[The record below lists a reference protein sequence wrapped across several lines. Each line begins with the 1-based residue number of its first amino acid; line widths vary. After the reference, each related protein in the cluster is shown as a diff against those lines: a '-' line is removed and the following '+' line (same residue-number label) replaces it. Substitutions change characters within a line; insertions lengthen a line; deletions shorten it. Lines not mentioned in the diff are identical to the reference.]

1 MVEASIRISQ
11 IVSKH
16 ASSAMACG
24 VTTGVGVGI
33 DTGLIV
39 RANALLNPVTALSN
53 TVNSLLN
60 SELQHLNEM
69 DDDSGHKYSV
79 EDDEY
84 RMNVENEYVSRRSSV
99 RDSDRTDTPSYLYSI
114 LDRGQM
120 SMINSNN
127 NSNSNSCSSS
137 SSSSNSSKYPSGNDM
152 MCLNTSTNTHTN
164 TNTKTSTSSITKKT
178 TDIPSSVGILNQ
190 HSENV
195 ARLSMKR
202 VHDDGSNSQRLQL
215 PHMNHNQDL
224 NHSVDYTHNTHNI
237 QTIQNKPQLCSF
249 IPHSNQY
256 GIRLTSSSTSSSS
269 SSSSSSTSSST
280 SPPPPF
286 EVLRAQGINSASMYP
301 QYHAEINE
309 LNRLRLNTHT
319 NTNTNTNTHTNTNI
333 NINTNTS
340 SNIDTRLRPSF
351 SSEHIIT
358 ENYPSLNSYLPP
370 NSINSNSLYSIP
382 KTGPSSAGSGLDNN
396 YKDRNR

>member
-1 MVEASIRISQ
+1 MVEASLRISK

-16 ASSAMACG
+16 ASSAMACS

-79 EDDEY
+79 EEDEY
-84 RMNVENEYVSRRSSV
+84 RMNVEGDYIGS
-99 RDSDRTDTPSYLYSI
+99 RTDTPSYLYSI

-120 SMINSNN
+120 SIINSNN
-127 NSNSNSCSSS
+127 NSINNSS
-137 SSSSNSSKYPSGNDM
+137 SSSSNSNNM
-152 MCLNTSTNTHTN
+152 MSLNTSTNTNTN
-164 TNTKTSTSSITKKT
+164 TNTSTSSSTKKT

-215 PHMNHNQDL
+215 THLNHNKDV
-224 NHSVDYTHNTHNI
+224 NHSADYTHNT
-237 QTIQNKPQLCSF
+237 QTIQNIHNNPQLCSL

-256 GIRLTSSSTSSSS
+256 GIRLSSSSTS

-286 EVLRAQGINSASMYP
+286 EVLRAQGINSTSMYP
-301 QYHAEINE
+301 QYHAEING
-309 LNRLRLNTHT
+309 LICLRLNTHT
-319 NTNTNTNTHTNTNI
+319 NTNTNTNTHTST
-333 NINTNTS
+333 NINTNS
-340 SNIDTRLRPSF
+340 NNNIDTRLRPSF
-351 SSEHIIT
+351 SSEQIVT

-382 KTGPSSAGSGLDNN
+382 KTGPSSAGSGLNNN